1 MVMGNDK
8 ELTVT
13 ISIGFHRLDEKRG
26 WRATVEGLPI
36 FMYDADMVEARN
48 KAVHAFHS
56 VLAYVRDR
64 DGSVLDYLNA
74 NNIPYNTAKRDVAE
88 EVVVSEEPS
97 SHTLAVP
104 TYA

>member
-1 MVMGNDK
+1 MGNEK
-8 ELTVT
+8 ELIVT
-13 ISIGFHRLDEKRG
+13 ISIGFHRLDEGK

-74 NNIPYNTAKRDVAE
+74 NDIPYDTAKRDVSE

-97 SHTLAVP
+97 SQTLKVP

>member
-1 MVMGNDK
+1 MGNEK

-13 ISIGFHRLDEKRG
+13 ISIGFHRLDEGK

-64 DGSVLDYLNA
+64 DGSVLGYLEA
-74 NNIPYNTAKRDVAE
+74 NNIPYITKGDVAG
-88 EVVVSEEPS
+88 EVVVSEES
-97 SHTLAVP
+97 SSQTLKVP

>member
-1 MVMGNDK
+1 MDNEK
-8 ELTVT
+8 ELIAT
-13 ISIGFHRLDEKRG
+13 ISIGFHKLDGGE

-56 VLAYVRDR
+56 VLAYVRER

-74 NNIPYNTAKRDVAE
+74 NNIPYTAK
-88 EVVVSEEPS
+88 EVIVSEEPS

-104 TYA
+104 THA

>member
-1 MVMGNDK
+1 MGNEK

-13 ISIGFHRLDEKRG
+13 ISIGFHRLDEGK

-64 DGSVLDYLNA
+64 DGSVLGYLEA
-74 NNIPYNTAKRDVAE
+74 NNIPYNTAKRDVSE